1 MSIAK
6 INELFKNQFN
16 ITIDILPTADKFG
29 TSAFPRFLESN
40 SIQISVPQRRQI
52 ALYGLYKSKSNLTAN
67 DLKDL
72 FGLFDEDI
80 FSKDFNIDKIYLST
94 GSTST
99 TTTMLPNG
107 QVVVVPGTQTYE
119 TIDKNIS
126 FKTPSK
132 EQVFKSII
140 KPLMQKWITNNID
153 DRDVLFMYKKFID
166 LETNAPKIIEA
177 IDYVGGQLMD
187 EVTFGSAADDDATFD
202 WNDGNVFFDIPI
214 DKFFNDLIN
223 ATNTLEE
230 NKVNIGIL
238 SGDVLE
244 ASDDRGL
251 LDIMA
256 ILGMDAAIDEQFGES
271 AGGGNPEIRSAAQLE
286 QALRDDPSLFAKIT
300 GAVQGQDYKAPTAEE
315 LISLRQ
321 CALITRLLHD
331 NNGRFSN
338 YFRFSDSPLNP
349 KFEGNQ
355 RIYPVDPSYDPNIFY
370 NRCHISQAAKQS
382 LVVNSTADVNNPA
395 AMYKA
400 LFWVFEADD
409 GKIKEIELALS
420 TNKKEQKEAENYYQ
434 LTRALGVF
442 RNTDGTITPGQKL
455 ARVKSITG
463 KDYNEAAVVS
473 ALAALNNVSSEVEES
488 DQAYYYL
495 NDIEIK
501 YEGTNPSTARK
512 DVQVQLSFSLSSMKA
527 LQSVMATIPSIE
539 TGTASDVDIKLYDLI
554 TLPNTNKISKGPGA
568 YLQNQYSPEYSRVRL
583 KVYTGDGHQCDL
595 IIDLSTIDHTIQ
607 RESETGKT
615 TLTINYRGFFE
626 AMMNMPFN
634 DALADTETI
643 DRRKKLHGEAMSII
657 NSNNCKAETISSAM
671 RMEQEIFRREG
682 QSASASSILA
692 RLSKLGCI
700 HGYTLKEERIKA
712 RAFNGTLDAFEDYVD
727 EVDLRETWG
736 LNAEGEK
743 ILATET
749 QKARD
754 GEDGDAEELSRLNN
768 MFFFLGDLLYTV
780 SGCLYEND
788 NSAEMRD
795 VVKNMN
801 MRFMIGSMNV
811 PNPQANDG
819 SLKTINPI
827 AIPIDVAYFV
837 EWFNS
842 TIVKKGVTT
851 YPVGIFIKELIERLV
866 NNIIFEVCFSSL
878 LPSENPP
885 IIRSTFIS
893 NFDDQGWFNKNPKGF
908 FNPDD
913 PYNRF
918 GVSTEEETMFGAWL
932 PKAVINSID
941 RSRLP
946 ESLFKKDAQFNL
958 DTFNNKVYETNPY
971 NYCIIYQQF
980 PSFSQYTTRDAK
992 QKMRNSDYVPTIFY
1006 GAKNTNFN
1014 YVTNVGFSKTT
1025 APFLREARYFNS
1037 SYGNLSLLSNVYDI
1051 SFSFIRRKAN
1061 TFLYPGI
1068 IINFALIDWEG
1079 TGTISPYQA
1088 VANNSA
1094 ANGNAAASDDYAI
1107 LGQNNPHSPKTMAH
1121 ILGFGGYYIIKSVT
1135 YKLGQTEDNFEISIN
1150 GTFMGTD
1157 AIKKGTRKVKETTKI
1172 TDKKECVEAFKAF
1185 ETRVYEVGGT
1195 ISESM
1200 VVVNV
1205 STQDTTSAA
1214 NTERASELPPSE
1226 TESSYYGTSDED
1238 GFDSS
1243 SPIESEVDPEE
1254 AAGATS
1260 DQGKFN
1266 TILDSSNGDVEAI
1279 KAAIK
1284 TQNIKEA
1291 LERQDY
1297 YVLDGKLYSSSGEEL

>member
-1 MSIAK
+1 MTFYPELQANS
-6 INELFKNQFN
+6 LFKNWLKEKNNGALDFVLAKDDRFYLDKNGSKITTGDLKQAYVNQFSSLDKGVEIRN
-16 ITIDILPTADKFG
+16 ILEVLEGGVKTLDTSVYWGDDTSVGATPDGGTNLNFNLDSSEESLKRNLAKLIKPLLNAWVQNNIKERDVKLIYKKWLDSSGLNDQIFDALKNISKGVRNQGSNNKATNWLADFRYKDGTSNQTATLVPFNLFANDLINGTNILGGEDLDGQNSKGKGGRTIDIPALLGFDQQLDSVLGESRRTA
-29 TSAFPRFLESN
+29 
-40 SIQISVPQRRQI
+40 
-52 ALYGLYKSKSNLTAN
+52 
-67 DLKDL
+67 
-72 FGLFDEDI
+72 
-80 FSKDFNIDKIYLST
+80 T
-94 GSTST
+94 GSTSART
-99 TTTMLPNG
+99 
-107 QVVVVPGTQTYE
+107 
-119 TIDKNIS
+119 
-126 FKTPSK
+126 
-132 EQVFKSII
+132 
-140 KPLMQKWITNNID
+140 
-153 DRDVLFMYKKFID
+153 
-166 LETNAPKIIEA
+166 
-177 IDYVGGQLMD
+177 
-187 EVTFGSAADDDATFD
+187 AAE
-202 WNDGNVFFDIPI
+202 
-214 DKFFNDLIN
+214 
-223 ATNTLEE
+223 LEE
-230 NKVNIGIL
+230 
-238 SGDVLE
+238 
-244 ASDDRGL
+244 
-251 LDIMA
+251 
-256 ILGMDAAIDEQFGES
+256 
-271 AGGGNPEIRSAAQLE
+271 
-286 QALRDDPSLFAKIT
+286 ALNEDPSLFAKIT
-300 GAVQGQDYKAPTAEE
+300 GAAQGQDYKAPTAEE

-331 NNGRFSN
+331 TDGQFSN
-338 YFRFSDSPLNP
+338 YFTNSNSPLNP
-349 KFEGNQ
+349 DYEGHQ
-355 RIYPVDPSYDPNIFY
+355 RIYPVNPSYDPNIFY

-395 AMYKA
+395 AMYKT
-400 LFWVFEADD
+400 LFWVFEAHD

-420 TNKKEQKEAENYYQ
+420 KNDKEQKETENYYQ
-434 LTRALGVF
+434 LTRALGIF
-442 RNTDGTITPGQKL
+442 RNNEPTVTDGQKK

-463 KDYNEAAVVS
+463 KEYKTKDAVEV
-473 ALAALNNVSSEVEES
+473 ALRALNENSSDGTES

-527 LQSVMATIPSIE
+527 LQSVMATIPSTV
-539 TGTASDVDIKLYDLI
+539 TGTSDVDIKLYDLI

-583 KVYTGDGHQCDL
+583 KVYTGDGHKCDL

-634 DALADTETI
+634 DALADTETL

-657 NSNNCKAETISSAM
+657 NSNDCSAELISSAM

-692 RLSKLGCI
+692 RLSDLGCI
-700 HGYTLKEERIKA
+700 HTYSLKEERVKA
-712 RAFNGTLDAFEDYVD
+712 RAFNGTLDAFEDYV
-727 EVDLRETWG
+727 ETVN
-736 LNAEGEK
+736 LTASRKLSESGEETLK
-743 ILATET
+743 EAT

-754 GEDGDAEELSRLNN
+754 GEETDFEEISTFNN
-768 MFFFLGDLLYTV
+768 LFFFLGDLLYAV

-795 VVKNMN
+795 DVKNMN

-811 PNPQANDG
+811 PNPTTTDG
-819 SLKTINPI
+819 SQKTINPVS
-827 AIPIDVAYFV
+827 IPIDVAYFI

-893 NFDDQGWFNKNPKGF
+893 NFDDQGWFKKNSFGF
-908 FNPDD
+908 FDAWNPYQKSR
-913 PYNRF
+913 PSN
-918 GVSTEEETMFGAWL
+918 
-932 PKAVINSID
+932 
-941 RSRLP
+941 RSRITFRRSL
-946 ESLFKKDAQFNL
+946 ESENLFKKDAQFNL
-958 DTFNNKVYETNPY
+958 DSFSNKVYDTNPY

-980 PSFSQYTTRDAK
+980 PSFSQYTARDSK

-1014 YVTNVGFSKTT
+1014 YVSSVGFSKTT

-1079 TGTISPYQA
+1079 TGIVSPYQT
-1088 VANNSA
+1088 VANNSGAKSKPA
-1094 ANGNAAASDDYAI
+1094 AEDDYSI

-1135 YKLGQTEDNFEISIN
+1135 YKLGQTEDNFEISVN

-1157 AIKKGTRKVKETTKI
+1157 AIKKGTRKVDKVNKI
-1172 TDKKECVEAFKAF
+1172 EDSKECVEAYNAF
-1185 ETRVYEVGGT
+1185 ETRVFEVGGD
-1195 ISESM
+1195 IPESM
-1200 VVVNV
+1200 VAV
-1205 STQDTTSAA
+1205 SVTVA
-1214 NTERASELPPSE
+1214 
-1226 TESSYYGTSDED
+1226 
-1238 GFDSS
+1238 
-1243 SPIESEVDPEE
+1243 PE
-1254 AAGATS
+1254 
-1260 DQGKFN
+1260 
-1266 TILDSSNGDVEAI
+1266 IP
-1279 KAAIK
+1279 
-1284 TQNIKEA
+1284 
-1291 LERQDY
+1291 
-1297 YVLDGKLYSSSGEEL
+1297 SSGQRATEVPAESNETTVTQSDFEKLKGIIDGLEEKDRPGVLPYVDWSDITAAVTYGKYTVIDGAIYKDGALMTK